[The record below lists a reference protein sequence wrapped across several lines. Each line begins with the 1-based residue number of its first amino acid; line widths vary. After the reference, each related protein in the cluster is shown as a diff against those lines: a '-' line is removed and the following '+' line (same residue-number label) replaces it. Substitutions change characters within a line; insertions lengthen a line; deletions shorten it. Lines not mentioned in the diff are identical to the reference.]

1 MMLGLDPLQSHACFA
16 SWLLLSLW
24 LTKEAARHEEEEG
37 ICFFLTACYDLPVCF
52 LFLCMVSWQHFF
64 TQAAAAPFH
73 SNSCIQCVVFPA
85 LGEPASDCSIPTH
98 PPPRHQHWW
107 GCSLSSKI
115 CFSSW
120 GPSSKLPY
128 FNEFNFFPLCLHAL
142 GWRLLSA
149 ATTIVTP

>member
-1 MMLGLDPLQSHACFA
+1 MMLGLDPLQSHVCFA

-85 LGEPASDCSIPTH
+85 LGEPASDCSIPTAPLPDTSTGGAAASPQKSVSVH
-98 PPPRHQHWW
+98 GDPPPNFHILMNSTSSLYFFMPW
-107 GCSLSSKI
+107 G
-115 CFSSW
+115 
-120 GPSSKLPY
+120 GD
-128 FNEFNFFPLCLHAL
+128 FFLQ
-142 GWRLLSA
+142 LLQL
-149 ATTIVTP
+149 

>member
-1 MMLGLDPLQSHACFA
+1 MMLGLDPLQSHVCFA

-85 LGEPASDCSIPTH
+85 LGEPASDCSIPTA
-98 PPPRHQHWW
+98 PLPDTSTGGAAASPQN
-107 GCSLSSKI
+107 
-115 CFSSW
+115 
-120 GPSSKLPY
+120 KLLY
-128 FNEFNFFPLCLHAL
+128 FNEFNFFPLFLHAL